1 MLVCCYSEAE
11 ATITSNVCQKIA
23 RGAPM
28 DSRDLASWTNK
39 IYGKIKK
46 ALCRKDMERWTC
58 NICVMNK
65 TLKMIHMA
73 ILIGILW
80 YSRFSRS
87 FCKKQMF
94 GISMEQAS
102 TKGMMHYLEHSSNST
117 IIYIYIMIYTL
128 WFIYIYIYFV
138 YIYTKRCSPLSTGT
152 CFHCL
157 LSHIMYTQYTLPSY
171 ILLRPLSRDWP
182 PRSRPFGAC
191 TSWKML
197 RGGFNRKIER
207 VGHWWCFCWHELRC
221 DSVIGV
227 WRDWY
232 FHIGFLMMSLTS
244 PARGNAVGWIL
255 SEWPCLKLMKNSMW
269 VMQPGVRTII

>member
-128 WFIYIYIYFV
+128 WFIYIYFFCVHIYKKMFSIV
-138 YIYTKRCSPLSTGT
+138 YRYMFSLPPKSHNVYSVYPPILYFASTPFQRLASTVEAFWRLHQLEDVARRFQPKDREGRALVM
-152 CFHCL
+152 FL
-157 LSHIMYTQYTLPSY
+157 LARIEMWLGHRGLTWLIFSHWFFDDVID
-171 ILLRPLSRDWP
+171 LSRK
-182 PRSRPFGAC
+182 R
-191 TSWKML
+191 
-197 RGGFNRKIER
+197 
-207 VGHWWCFCWHELRC
+207 
-221 DSVIGV
+221 
-227 WRDWY
+227 
-232 FHIGFLMMSLTS
+232 
-244 PARGNAVGWIL
+244 
-255 SEWPCLKLMKNSMW
+255 
-269 VMQPGVRTII
+269 